1 MAWDIFI
8 QMKSLEISPPPP
20 VGKSHFIKRLLLDKY
35 QI

>member
-8 QMKSLEISPPPP
+8 QMKSLEISPPP